1 MTLKTDYS
9 TKSIQDLA
17 DLFEKSR
24 MNLEPAFQRYSVW
37 SMADRRL
44 LVNSIFDSIPMPSIY
59 LYRRIG
65 KGGRPIYDVIDGKQ
79 RIETILAFMQ
89 RGPVYR
95 SRSPVVARRTFSD
108 DEPVQDWR
116 WSDLSGS
123 EKNFFLTTQ
132 VPVIEVEGELSEI
145 IELFVRINSTGKK
158 LTSQERRHAHYFK
171 FPILKKAQ
179 SVSNQLKSSLIRT
192 GVLSHSQTSRMK
204 HVELVL
210 ELMLSIHA
218 GMPLNKKKKIDEIIR
233 GEHVSA
239 VSIRE
244 AAKELKAAIKSARA
258 ILPNLRTTRFH
269 RVADFYSLVLL
280 LASYR
285 SEGLSINSRN
295 SKQNKLAGSLLEK
308 FGATVDEVNDL
319 IGRGKGVP
327 SEKSKYQE
335 YLQTVKEGTD
345 SKSQREKREKIL
357 RELLDGVFA
366 ELDQQRVF
374 NTTQRR
380 ILWHGSEK
388 KKCKICGKRIH
399 SWNDLAIDHMYA
411 WCRGGRTNL
420 ANAGIVHRT
429 CNSQKG
435 AKVKR
440 QRKSVKRKR
449 PGTRLRS

>member
-1 MTLKTDYS
+1 
-9 TKSIQDLA
+9 
-17 DLFEKSR
+17 

-44 LVNSIFDSIPMPSIY
+44 LVNSIFDSIPMPSVY

-79 RIETILAFMQ
+79 RIETILAFMKK
-89 RGPVYR
+89 GPVYR
-95 SRSPVVARRTFSD
+95 QRNPVTARRKFSD
-108 DEPVQDWR
+108 EDSVQDWR

-132 VPVIEVEGELSEI
+132 VPVIEVEGEFSEI
-145 IELFVRINSTGKK
+145 VELFVRINSTGKK
-158 LTSQERRHAHYFK
+158 LTSQERRKALYYK
-171 FPILKKAQ
+171 SSILRKAQ
-179 SVSNQLKSSLIRT
+179 NVSNQLKSSLIRT
-192 GVLSHSQTSRMK
+192 GVLSHSQIVRMK

-210 ELMLSIHA
+210 ELMLSIDA

-233 GEHVSA
+233 GENLSA
-239 VSIRE
+239 ASISE
-244 AAKELKAAIKSARA
+244 AAKELRASINVARA

-285 SEGLSINSRN
+285 AEGLSINSRN